1 MDVYAIFWLV
11 LTVIF
16 LIVEASTVGIVSA
29 WFAAGALC
37 AMGAALL
44 EWKLWIQVVV
54 FVVVSV
60 ILLLSLR
67 PILRKYFTP
76 KLTRT
81 NVDALTGKTYAVIAP
96 VVNIAGAY
104 GATVKRVQADIAD
117 GNYAQSI
124 VWDSLTETD
133 AGVFTCA
140 AQATNIISNAGEAV
154 ITLTVIDSRGREVVY
169 THSIA
174 VQAY

>member
-81 NVDALTGKTYAVIAP
+81 NVDAVI
-96 VVNIAGAY
+96 GTR
-104 GATVKRVQADIAD
+104 G
-117 GNYAQSI
+117 
-124 VWDSLTETD
+124 L
-133 AGVFTCA
+133 
-140 AQATNIISNAGEAV
+140 IIEAV
-154 ITLTVIDSRGREVVY
+154 DNLEGTGRIKLGGMEWSARSTNGQKIPVGTLAKVDKIEGVKVFLTPVNAEQEVTV
-169 THSIA
+169 
-174 VQAY
+174 

>member
-60 ILLLSLR
+60 TLLLSLR

-81 NVDALTGKTYAVIAP
+81 NVDAVI
-96 VVNIAGAY
+96 GTR
-104 GATVKRVQADIAD
+104 G
-117 GNYAQSI
+117 
-124 VWDSLTETD
+124 L
-133 AGVFTCA
+133 
-140 AQATNIISNAGEAV
+140 IIEAV
-154 ITLTVIDSRGREVVY
+154 DNLEGTGRIKLGGMEWSARSTNGQKIPVGTLAKVDKIEGVKVFLTPVNAEQEVTV
-169 THSIA
+169 
-174 VQAY
+174 

>member
-76 KLTRT
+76 KLTCT
-81 NVDALTGKTYAVIAP
+81 NVDAVI
-96 VVNIAGAY
+96 GTR
-104 GATVKRVQADIAD
+104 G
-117 GNYAQSI
+117 
-124 VWDSLTETD
+124 L
-133 AGVFTCA
+133 
-140 AQATNIISNAGEAV
+140 IIEAV
-154 ITLTVIDSRGREVVY
+154 DNLEGTGRIKLGGMEWSARSTNGQKIPVGTLAKVDKIEGVKVFLTPVNAEQEVTV
-169 THSIA
+169 
-174 VQAY
+174 

>member
-37 AMGAALL
+37 AMGTALL

-54 FVVVSV
+54 FAVVSV
-60 ILLLSLR
+60 TLLLSLR

-81 NVDALTGKTYAVIAP
+81 NVDAVI
-96 VVNIAGAY
+96 GTR
-104 GATVKRVQADIAD
+104 G
-117 GNYAQSI
+117 
-124 VWDSLTETD
+124 L
-133 AGVFTCA
+133 
-140 AQATNIISNAGEAV
+140 IIEAV
-154 ITLTVIDSRGREVVY
+154 DNLEGTGRIKLGGMEWSARSTNGQKIPVGTLAKVDKIEGVKVFLTPVNAEQEVTV
-169 THSIA
+169 
-174 VQAY
+174 

>member
-81 NVDALTGKTYAVIAP
+81 NVDAVI
-96 VVNIAGAY
+96 GTR
-104 GATVKRVQADIAD
+104 G
-117 GNYAQSI
+117 
-124 VWDSLTETD
+124 L
-133 AGVFTCA
+133 
-140 AQATNIISNAGEAV
+140 IIEAV
-154 ITLTVIDSRGREVVY
+154 DNLEGTGRIKLGGMEWSARSTNGQKIPVGTLAKVDKIEGGKVFLTPVNAEQEVTV
-169 THSIA
+169 
-174 VQAY
+174 